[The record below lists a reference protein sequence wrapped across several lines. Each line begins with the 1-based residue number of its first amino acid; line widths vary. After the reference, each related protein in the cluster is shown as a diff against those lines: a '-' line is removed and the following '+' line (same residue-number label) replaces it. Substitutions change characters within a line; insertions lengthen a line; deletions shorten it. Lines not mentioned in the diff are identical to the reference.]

1 MRNPFT
7 EAAGKA
13 AVWARR
19 ARKEHCTTFCERR
32 FRMPDESFV
41 CVDCNEE
48 FESKADV
55 KAHEPDCPR
64 AEKPQLLE

>member
-1 MRNPFT
+1 
-7 EAAGKA
+7 
-13 AVWARR
+13 
-19 ARKEHCTTFCERR
+19 
-32 FRMPDESFV
+32 MPDESFV